1 MKKMIISLLS
11 CMFLVIILTG
21 CGEKTGYEELLT
33 DLDASSTETS
43 KSNWTL
49 ESTNYSDLD
58 ENMKNLVNG
67 ADYFECKLY
76 IGYKVNTDS
85 IDYAFAGYKDDKK
98 MLLVVR
104 QDTDNKLEYNFS
116 DYDNASEIYL
126 EDIDE
131 E

>member
-1 MKKMIISLLS
+1 MKKIIISLLS

-58 ENMKNLVNG
+58 ENMKN
-67 ADYFECKLY
+67 
-76 IGYKVNTDS
+76 
-85 IDYAFAGYKDDKK
+85 
-98 MLLVVR
+98 
-104 QDTDNKLEYNFS
+104 
-116 DYDNASEIYL
+116 
-126 EDIDE
+126 
-131 E
+131 